1 MKKKKISKIL
11 ITVGLVAVLAVA
23 GMLAANYFIND
34 REEYSIALETFTL
47 SEYAQE
53 TDKVMKQNFKTGED
67 LECTGISIMLVA
79 EDGALKIGDMF
90 NVEFLDRKSKRSFTS
105 TSGSVWAY
113 EEASVSDEFSYPL
126 VSVVFDALGN
136 IDFIS
141 LVKENNE
148 NADCSDV
155 SIDYHGETKSY
166 SYDENGLRTFND
178 NKDEELNFPS
188 YVYEKGKI
196 ERIHFLDEVD
206 GSFICLNVHAGDTY
220 IAVYVPKTYEK

>member
-1 MKKKKISKIL
+1 M
-11 ITVGLVAVLAVA
+11 
-23 GMLAANYFIND
+23 
-34 REEYSIALETFTL
+34 
-47 SEYAQE
+47 
-53 TDKVMKQNFKTGED
+53 
-67 LECTGISIMLVA
+67 
-79 EDGALKIGDMF
+79 
-90 NVEFLDRKSKRSFTS
+90 
-105 TSGSVWAY
+105 
-113 EEASVSDEFSYPL
+113 
-126 VSVVFDALGN
+126 FDALGN

-188 YVYEKGKI
+188 YVYENGKI
-196 ERIHFLDEVD
+196 ERIHFSDEVD